1 MPYYN
6 NPYQQN
12 QYMYQQPQYQQSP
25 IIWVQGLE
33 SAKAYPVQPGAS
45 VLLMDSDANVF
56 YIKSADNSGMPN
68 LRIFDYAER
77 IAIDGATIPASTMVV
92 TPAAVEQFW
101 NVSRAINADVW
112 RGCCQTVTVRNTSDQ
127 PILVQNANII
137 FSRPDLYLSN

>member
-77 IAIDGATIPASTMVV
+77 IAQPQQPKEEQSQYITREEFEERIAQLTVPKTTSARKEKV
-92 TPAAVEQFW
+92 TA
-101 NVSRAINADVW
+101 NA
-112 RGCCQTVTVRNTSDQ
+112 
-127 PILVQNANII
+127 
-137 FSRPDLYLSN
+137 